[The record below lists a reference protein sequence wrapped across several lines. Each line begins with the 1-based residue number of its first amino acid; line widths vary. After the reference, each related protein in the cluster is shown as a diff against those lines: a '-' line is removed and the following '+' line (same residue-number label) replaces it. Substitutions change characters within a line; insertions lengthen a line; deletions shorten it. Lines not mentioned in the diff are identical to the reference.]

1 MRSAQ
6 IVGVGSSLPR
16 RIVTNDDLTAFVDTS
31 DDWIVSRTG
40 IRARRFAGDGE
51 TASTLA
57 ADAARRAL
65 SAADVRPEEIDLTVV
80 ATVSGDQPLPATAAF
95 VQADLGLGG
104 AAFDVAA
111 ACAGFIYGLAV
122 ATGMLTAGIVERALV
137 IGSETMSRVIDP
149 NDRATA
155 VLFGDGAG
163 AVVVRRGEAGEP
175 GEVGPFDLG
184 TDGELAELLVVPAG
198 GSRRPASAVTV
209 AEGGHWLRMEGKEVY
224 RQAVRRM
231 VESSRAVLARAGLT
245 IDDVDRLVGHQAN
258 ARILDAVADR
268 LGIPPQRRVANVER
282 YGNTSSASIP
292 LALADAGLRSGQR
305 ILLTAF
311 GAGLSWGSTLL
322 RWPELASG

>member
-1 MRSAQ
+1 MAAV
-6 IVGVGSSLPR
+6 IEGLGTAVPPR
-16 RIVTNDDLTAFVDTS
+16 VVSNEELCRRLDTT
-31 DDWIVSRTG
+31 DHWVRTRTG
-40 IRARRFAGDGE
+40 IAQRHI
-51 TASTLA
+51 
-57 ADAARRAL
+57 ADAGTATADLAVEAGAAAL
-65 SAADVRPEEIDLTVV
+65 KSAGGGHADVVLLATTTPDHSLPSTAPEV
-80 ATVSGDQPLPATAAF
+80 ASR
-95 VQADLGLGG
+95 LGLPTVG
-104 AAFDVAA
+104 AFDLNG